1 LVDPP
6 AAEFAGNCAA
16 SRILDVTVL
25 LIEWVDGA
33 REYCPSRRTPAAGQ
47 KSGDRMTDHCYP
59 DTVRRNLGR
68 GAFDEFSRSRGHSRF
83 ARREEAPHNLLPA
96 GLAEASW

>member
-1 LVDPP
+1 
-6 AAEFAGNCAA
+6 
-16 SRILDVTVL
+16 
-25 LIEWVDGA
+25 
-33 REYCPSRRTPAAGQ
+33 
-47 KSGDRMTDHCYP
+47 MTDHCYP

-68 GAFDEFSRSRGHSRF
+68 GAFDEFSRCQGDSRF